1 MDSMGKYMK
10 IWEGFY
16 HPHEIP
22 VGLCEFM
29 QVWDRLDIDVS
40 PFASE
45 KHARNRVEETTNSE
59 DWKGSRLYMDVT
71 CFIALS
77 MCLLSVEMFFQG
89 RQGLDP

>member
-10 IWEGFY
+10 IWVWFY

-29 QVWDRLDIDVS
+29 QIWDRLDIDVS

-45 KHARNRVEETTNSE
+45 KHARNRLEETTNSE

-77 MCLLSVEMFFQG
+77 MCLLSVEMFLKG